1 MQCPGT
7 IEDIKHQL
15 QEIAIA
21 PDLGRPFFEIED
33 FTQVDNLEFGDYR
46 SDQLI
51 NEYIGLAKK
60 GHRGAI
66 FITGN
71 EYGQGDRQDVSSL

>member
-1 MQCPGT
+1 MQCTGT

-21 PDLGRPFFEIED
+21 PDLGRPFFEIEG
-33 FTQVDNLEFGDYR
+33 FTQVDNLEFGDYQ

-51 NEYIGLAKK
+51 NEYIGLAQK
-60 GHRGAI
+60 R
-66 FITGN
+66 T
-71 EYGQGDRQDVSSL
+71 QGRNFHNWQ

>member
-1 MQCPGT
+1 MQCTGT

-21 PDLGRPFFEIED
+21 PGLGRPFFEIED
-33 FTQVDNLEFGDYR
+33 FTQVDNLEFGDYQ

-51 NEYIGLAKK
+51 NEYIGLAQKK
-60 GHRGAI
+60 
-66 FITGN
+66 T
-71 EYGQGDRQDVSSL
+71 QGRDFHHWH

>member
-1 MQCPGT
+1 MQCTGT

-33 FTQVDNLEFGDYR
+33 FTQVDNLEFGDYQ

-51 NEYIGLAKK
+51 NEYIGLAQK
-60 GHRGAI
+60 R
-66 FITGN
+66 T
-71 EYGQGDRQDVSSL
+71 QGRDFHHWQ